1 LIIFY
6 NHFQNYYNVEHL
18 FIGLWEKEWKKLVGF
33 FSLILWKIF
42 FWIFKELKEA
52 ENRIKDLMN
61 DYKQYEENTIENED
75 ENDELV

>member
-1 LIIFY
+1 
-6 NHFQNYYNVEHL
+6 
-18 FIGLWEKEWKKLVGF
+18 LWEKEWKKLVGF